1 MSNVKVAVRVR
12 PLSQR
17 EKDGN
22 SKSIVEVHGDSLSIL
37 NAKVE
42 QYSEYGDSREKIKHF
57 TFDYCYDSS
66 GAPQSPGY
74 ASQQLVFQDLGTEIL
89 QAAFEGYNACLFA
102 YGQTS
107 TGKTYTMMGA
117 REDYGITP
125 RICEG
130 LFSHVDDCLSENVT
144 FRVDIS
150 YLEIYNERVKDLL
163 RPTLLKP
170 KEKFT
175 LKVREHPKEGP
186 YVQDLSSHPVKDN
199 SEIQDL
205 LDRGN
210 ESRTTASTYMHDRSS
225 RSHAIVTITFTQA
238 KLEDDLPHEIVSK
251 IHLVDLAGSERADP
265 NFSEH
270 YKGRLKEGAN
280 INRSLVTLGNVIK
293 ALAERS
299 LLSWSAD
306 NLGSTQSFLSAAD
319 SSPKRVRLPY
329 IPYRDSVLT
338 WLLKDSLGGN
348 SKTIMIAT
356 ITPASMYYSETI
368 STLRYAQRAKSIINK
383 PKINEDCPP
392 FVVYDPNVSL
402 IRELRQEI
410 ERLRELLK
418 SAQMGSSQ
426 MSELN
431 LLVQMHDMMT
441 ETQKSNSQQASAEV
455 GSVLAERLLDH
466 ENMAKKLTQTWKHK
480 WTEAPDFIKES
491 DLSIRGLKHS
501 SSMGVMI
508 ESQMPHLV
516 GMDDDILSTG
526 VTIYHLKEG
535 KTLVGREDAERPQDI
550 VLRGPGVKQEHCFFK
565 IHYGTVTLH
574 PNLGAQCAVNGV
586 ECKDSVV
593 LKQGDYVL
601 LGKTNMF
608 RFNNPAEAAKLRE
621 KRQSMSSL
629 TDLSC
634 GDSVESLDTE
644 DSDQYSFYN
653 RRPFHPLYGPN
664 LQLERQYRSESERIN
679 QAKKELEQL
688 RDEHQRAE
696 ELRRE
701 REEELY
707 RIHEEHRAEIQRDLE
722 RATRMKEETQAQ
734 RDKAEAEIEY
744 ARECLQKEKEAFYE
758 KLQAELKNLQK
769 FGTVSEVVTQ
779 TDLDSSGH
787 VKEAINTAKQSGWGK
802 VKDLLHTELKS
813 RLQLRET
820 EERLRRQSE
829 DLEEQFEMSQRE
841 IQQKMGKIKEV
852 EEEYKS
858 EDAVHYEEMTNK
870 MKEIEDLTER
880 EEQLELYI
888 EETQDLL
895 MVGVDQPRPIRSACS
910 EEVLTVL
917 SPTNPGF
924 PTRTTSLMALPRG
937 SEGDLPSCSN
947 RLSQKP
953 DDQSMEESTNSLF
966 EGSEASMDM
975 SSSVGEGDDGGKRKS
990 GAKSEKLVKTAK
1002 NVTDRLYKAPEPKFK
1017 YQPKSKQLSR
1027 SSGATYDASVRTRDR
1042 RSPISPTRDSPSR
1055 SMSPRISRGRLKSES
1070 PRSTPRSTPSP
1081 RQTPERQ
1088 LNEKSSNDS
1097 RRGKKPTD
1105 LNEKDT
1111 RTNSEKAGSST
1122 AKKSQPSPK
1131 SKGTDQIS
1139 SGTKKDP
1146 LDKKHSSTGD
1156 LADVRS
1162 RRQSPGSHDDIIGRR
1177 SSPSGRQRDSENSR
1191 LSPNSDGGSR
1201 KFVSRLRHIA
1211 SASSLANVPESIAE
1225 EVEPAEPEQ
1234 RSTSQVVVVKRR
1246 KKRPQIEGE
1255 EFRRHSEPLGEELAE
1270 AFDKYTQ
1277 DFEQMEWQRAGSSC
1291 LQGRENS
1298 LNWMGSYPENISY
1311 SIPRS
1316 MSNEDIEQQRDGSV
1330 DSENDVQTKLMPT
1343 INVEECD
1350 DFDSSRLHREP
1361 SVYSETGST
1370 VSEVS
1375 TVVDTE
1381 IDASDQAVFM
1391 EGVETLSDDESPRK
1405 ESDLSE
1411 SPKPGSKREHDLVSE
1426 RTSSV
1431 PMKMA
1436 RTENDI
1442 DINPDNQDKM
1452 ATSQFPESQF
1462 FTGESVPSDSVSV
1475 SSDSLDD
1482 SKSVDSLECPRERKG
1497 DEGEENLDDSLDES
1511 HMRDTLTSQASV
1523 TFLSDSNNST
1533 ELLTSGEGRNLTEDL
1548 DSSKNSDLNFVS
1560 QVTVSQQTTDKSKLA
1575 NLPESNNSQ
1584 ASGVTESPQ
1593 LPFVEVQQSSV
1604 SPHITESSDLS
1615 ISPGV
1620 KESQEAENPH
1630 SASDKVPDLSTQ
1642 EHLHSVIVDSVSRR
1656 NEKSAESFPS
1666 EESVET
1672 STNITEN
1679 KISASEI
1686 DSLHDSEKLT
1696 ATPVSLSGNGN
1707 ISPTS
1712 ETSAPDITIKAIPQ
1726 ELSTEFL
1733 SSSSNKVVPSSQV
1746 TIADRDSDSKFENSK
1761 QTGPDEQFE
1770 QEEKEQSVTV
1780 IQPTV
1785 AKISDS
1791 KETGQNEQ
1799 LVQGDQRVSESFIPD
1814 KESLEFIQA
1823 GPNLQLVHEQRDQS
1837 ISEAHST
1844 FSDSSVIDTDHTVQK
1859 MSASHDKTAAM
1870 DIESQGP
1877 VTESTSLLSS
1887 KQGTSDPQHVS
1898 SGDSNL
1904 AEQSKSEAG
1913 DSPAPEEKSEEC
1925 DSISAPSDS
1934 DSNKVNMA
1942 DKSCDGI
1949 TVEQTDRASQVNIPE
1964 SPKKDTSTVSGT
1976 ASQTNLI
1983 FPQSFDDQNETN
1995 MEIEANNALQESM
2008 EISTSFSEFSGTEN
2022 EKSLSIIAVD
2032 MEEESR
2038 KTVGVCTS
2046 PSLICP
2052 HDDTH
2057 SCSNDSLQEVKEQL
2071 QELQEVLEGHI
2082 GLPARGVYQVSPQL
2096 SSARRAVRQRA
2107 MIQRNGRLESGESD
2121 GTDPLAE
2128 SAEATGSQSKSCSR
2142 PTSGSRRRR
2151 RAQLK
2156 PYKKSGK
2163 CPYCQSSEEYQLTT
2177 ESESHNSDTALIS
2190 KEEELS
2196 QPEQSKSD
2204 EEISHDA
2211 TAVGLSDDDAT
2222 KDSEHR
2228 NLEQECSSINHSV
2241 NLENIDSDKTL
2252 PKSGSV
2258 SSLNSEV
2265 EKYCSVLR
2273 EIDDQE
2279 QNIPGGSSDTN
2290 MLTSQRPVDGPAHRP
2305 QKLRT
2310 DMNSVDS
2317 SYGSVGKSGSR
2328 TTSETR
2334 DSEQQ
2339 TDLSSVDSPLMS
2351 PLSSLHSSL
2360 RSPRPGIHHLI
2371 TSPVSVWS
2379 SDKSSSSPR
2388 KARASGGLNTPTGR
2402 RTPRK
2407 HKSSKLEMTCADV
2420 WSTETVDPNC
2430 PPTENSATLDS
2441 DVSSEEDNCYSLE
2454 TETVSPQSPSSSD
2467 RFFDHGSFILES
2479 PPSGR
2484 AVPIQSPVRYEVTV
2498 KEEETNVFYNV
2509 NKVEYK
2515 TYGLNSPNLSTTIPE
2530 TININVT
2537 NTDTHRVENHDE
2549 LVNHERVVF
2558 SRSDAESPTHVL
2570 VSERNFQGSS
2580 TVSNADGHHVENQIQ
2595 NEYGNSYVEE
2605 RGPPLNVQIS
2615 EDPRGVKSLTSP
2627 IESDTTSDYGT
2638 MIGDGRR
2645 GNTSFMSDS
2654 ADDLDS
2660 LPGDRSSNKS
2670 TPRSKITD
2678 DAQQPNRYRRVGEQT
2693 VLHLNEENIE
2703 SINPTEQSLQTVSPP
2718 LKRLSRSQ
2726 CTVTSPSSEVASS
2739 VIQGSSA
2746 MDVLRDLIENPI
2758 NTTTEDAEHSDE
2770 YDPTRKYFVEE
2781 ICDEVHSSSSSS
2793 YTTPQQSPRLSKTEI
2808 SETSEEPQKAEETT
2822 EKLLVPADLK
2832 NIQAISVDADS
2843 QEPKAIPRKQ
2853 TKDDGSLHR
2862 EMKREIQQKLAN
2874 LQRRVRSLSDSAI
2887 SSDYHTDGD
2896 STTVSPR
2903 GSRLYESDKILRVG
2917 GGHLGP
2923 IEVRT
2928 SEIET
2933 PQIPAEILN
2942 TKALEI
2948 ENKSVRKSPLKDSGN
2963 VFDDSDTCDL
2973 GKSEDDSKKES
2984 SDQEVSDVMQKKVQQ
2999 RSNFPIEV
3007 TSSSEESDS
3016 DVRCETNS
3024 ERSLSPGEILIDDYD
3039 VPQEEQT
3046 VEADEKSK
3054 YKYNLI
3060 KEKSPSMSD
3069 VPTEDREEIRRSMS
3083 EACMDQYEEAKD
3095 DNANSSN
3102 DSIVFVFMGQSHS
3115 KDSMEQLKS
3124 FTSKQPEYN
3133 ILSSTEVL
3141 EDRGD
3146 ESDEDGR
3153 SSNRDTIIQ
3162 EEEAID
3168 GMENWEQR
3176 PRSYTDNEDDD
3187 KPLRHKFG
3195 IDESVLP
3202 IPTRSMSSDNLPKQ
3216 GLSQQKIHRS
3226 RSTSLLEV
3234 HSKIEV
3240 ADDSSNN
3247 EGIFPPCVETS
3258 ERESQNTSDVKDS
3271 TSAEIGDS
3279 DFSLTELPD
3288 DMQYSRFPSQHA
3300 HPDDTHQHTS
3310 YNSTM
3315 RPRDEERNA
3324 EVSQGLVEFGTQ
3336 TNETIL
3342 PTHAKDNRVLPGLDS
3357 PYRAK
3362 STEELTRG
3370 RTTELHLT
3378 EDTENWQNLSSIVIE
3393 NNARVQNLQQ
3403 RLPGEYR
3410 YGSIDA
3416 VSAHRDDT
3424 TQTSTSLQNLETS
3437 STQTDISFPTLTLS
3451 EVETTEVLPDL
3462 SEVDGNINTESLGN
3476 VRDTVDYFDRL
3487 SREPS
3492 PAKQESRKPAPKKK
3506 TKDLIQKKADDEV
3519 TETILVE
3526 KEYNLETEYNYPN
3539 LSASNSEME
3548 KLKEEHEKMMEK
3560 FRMATEN
3567 RKRMTEKLRKEGGPQ
3582 GVHEEFVAEE
3592 ANRQHSLPRMNWQ
3605 SPTQTRDQK
3614 TDKVVRES
3622 TDIPTKKGSQN
3633 DMYTNE
3639 TVGVKTTHKAE
3650 TVDDVLSDDE
3660 GCITPPTSPVAIE
3673 TEIPSQ
3679 DISVPL
3685 RSRLQHLS
3693 READNHVM
3701 MNGNADLSENVQREI
3716 HENGGPSLKLDLSA
3730 ITGEPDSQPITN
3742 LSNNQIKQKLDKLH
3756 KERVQIIE
3764 MLSLNYLPA
3773 SFTVEL
3779 LEAKLNYCIGQTDLI
3794 LKSLEDHWDSDKER
3808 MSTIYHPNITREH
3821 LTMYRNELQ
3830 QSKTDIEMCREKMQR
3845 KQGTG
3850 RGRTKG
3856 RNRDFLR
3863 MRRNAEIEAFKVE
3876 RMLELQNY
3884 ERSQTLHN
3892 LNNSFQESLP
3902 ERGSRSVSPTSSVHS
3917 SSQYMTPKQHMD
3929 HLVHLRKELVKH
3941 TEDPDFLNRISRS
3954 SSPSLHHRT
3963 TSYPSPRL
3971 HHDYLSPRSAS
3982 TQDRFFDSET
3992 QVYDSYSMYS
4002 PRESTFSPRTSYH
4015 NRQLN
4020 YSPKIAFSVAD
4031 ELPSS
4036 VDYGYSTYLVPPRP
4050 RDRDSPRSVSSD
4062 SRPPSNTLHSPT
4074 QLSTGSISPEP
4085 RFRPV
4090 MDHSLDHQLE
4100 SRNYYTGSESRQLL
4114 HEIEQIRLQ
4123 NRTEIQRAQ
4132 HILDSYSKKPSS
4144 VRNSHMSVDRPS
4156 SMPRHPYSSYSD
4168 YASDLLDASHRS
4180 ISGTL
4185 CGSYELYEKE
4195 VSNLTSR
4202 HRPSSPGSV
4211 ISDVGTYHG
4220 IDPNRIR
4227 PIQSSDIKA
4236 KLKRRHTT
4244 RR

>member
-22 SKSIVEVHGDSLSIL
+22 SRSIVEVHGDSLSIL
-37 NAKVE
+37 NAKVD

-117 REDYGITP
+117 REDYGIIP

-163 RPTLLKP
+163 RPGLLKP

-306 NLGSTQSFLSAAD
+306 NLGSTQSFLSVAD

-356 ITPASMYYSETI
+356 ITPASMYYIETI

-441 ETQKSNSQQASAEV
+441 ETQKSNPQQASTEV

-466 ENMAKKLTQTWKHK
+466 ENMAKKLTQTWRHK
-480 WTEAPDFIKES
+480 WTETHDFIKES

-516 GMDDDILSTG
+516 GMDDDVLSTG

-550 VLRGPGVKQEHCFFK
+550 ILRGPGVKQEHCFFK

-574 PNLGAQCAVNGV
+574 PNLGALCTVNGV
-586 ECKDSVV
+586 ECKESVV

-644 DSDQYSFYN
+644 DSEQYSYYN

-664 LQLERQYRSESERIN
+664 YASPEICLQLERQYRNESERIN

-722 RATRMKEETQAQ
+722 RAAKMKEETEAQ

-744 ARECLQKEKEAFYE
+744 ARECLQKEKEAFYR
-758 KLQAELKNLQK
+758 KLQADLQNLQK
-769 FGTVSEVVTQ
+769 LGTVSEVVTQ

-813 RLQLRET
+813 RLQLRES

-841 IQQKMGKIKEV
+841 IQQKMGRIKEV
-852 EEEYKS
+852 EEEYKT
-858 EDAVHYEEMTNK
+858 EDAVHYQEMTSK

-888 EETQDLL
+888 EETEDLL

-917 SPTNPGF
+917 SPPNPGF

-953 DDQSMEESTNSLF
+953 EDHSMEESTNSLF

-975 SSSVGEGDDGGKRKS
+975 SSSVGEVDDGGKRKS

-1027 SSGATYDASVRTRDR
+1027 SSGATYDTGVRTRDK
-1042 RSPISPTRDSPSR
+1042 RSPISPARDSPSR
-1055 SMSPRISRGRLKSES
+1055 SMSPRVSPGRLKSES
-1070 PRSTPRSTPSP
+1070 PRSTPRSSPSP
-1081 RQTPERQ
+1081 RQTPEKQ
-1088 LNEKSSNDS
+1088 LNEKFSKDS

-1105 LNEKDT
+1105 SKEKDSKT
-1111 RTNSEKAGSST
+1111 SSEKAGPSA
-1122 AKKSQPSPK
+1122 AKKSHPLPK
-1131 SKGTDQIS
+1131 SKGADQIS

-1162 RRQSPGSHDDIIGRR
+1162 RRQPSTGSHDDISGRQ
-1177 SSPSGRQRDSENSR
+1177 SSPYGRQRDSDNSR
-1191 LSPNSDGGSR
+1191 LSPNSDGGGR

-1234 RSTSQVVVVKRR
+1234 KSTSQVVVVKRR

-1277 DFEQMEWQRAGSSC
+1277 DFEQMEWQRTGSSC
-1291 LQGRENS
+1291 LQGRENT
-1298 LNWMGSYPENISY
+1298 LNWMGSYLENVSY
-1311 SIPRS
+1311 RIPRS
-1316 MSNEDIEQQRDGSV
+1316 MSNEDTEQQGDGNV
-1330 DSENDVQTKLMPT
+1330 DSENGVGGQLVPT
-1343 INVEECD
+1343 INVVACD
-1350 DFDSSRLHREP
+1350 DFDGNRLHREP

-1381 IDASDQAVFM
+1381 IDASEQAVFM
-1391 EGVETLSDDESPRK
+1391 EGVETLSDDDSPWK
-1405 ESDLSE
+1405 DPDMLE
-1411 SPKPGSKREHDLVSE
+1411 SPKPGSKRDHDVLRE

-1431 PMKMA
+1431 PEKMA
-1436 RTENDI
+1436 RTENDS

-1452 ATSQFPESQF
+1452 ATSQFPENQF
-1462 FTGESVPSDSVSV
+1462 FVGESLPLDSASV

-1497 DEGEENLDDSLDES
+1497 VDEDEDNLDDSLDES
-1511 HMRDTLTSQASV
+1511 DMRDTLTSQTSV
-1523 TFLSDSNNST
+1523 KFFNDINNST
-1533 ELLTSGEGRNLTEDL
+1533 ELLTSGELQDTTEDL
-1548 DSSKNSDLNFVS
+1548 DSSRNSDLNITS
-1560 QVTVSQQTTDKSKLA
+1560 QCTLSQQTDKLA
-1575 NLPESNNSQ
+1575 NLPEFND
-1584 ASGVTESPQ
+1584 SP
-1593 LPFVEVQQSSV
+1593 V
-1604 SPHITESSDLS
+1604 SD
-1615 ISPGV
+1615 V
-1620 KESQEAENPH
+1620 
-1630 SASDKVPDLSTQ
+1630 
-1642 EHLHSVIVDSVSRR
+1642 
-1656 NEKSAESFPS
+1656 
-1666 EESVET
+1666 
-1672 STNITEN
+1672 
-1679 KISASEI
+1679 
-1686 DSLHDSEKLT
+1686 T
-1696 ATPVSLSGNGN
+1696 ATPVSLSSDLN
-1707 ISPTS
+1707 IIPAS
-1712 ETSAPDITIKAIPQ
+1712 ETSAPDITTKTIPQ
-1726 ELSTEFL
+1726 ESSTAVL
-1733 SSSSNKVVPSSQV
+1733 SSASNEVPSSQL
-1746 TIADRDSDSKFENSK
+1746 TSEDTDTDSKFENSK
-1761 QTGPDEQFE
+1761 QTGSDEQFE
-1770 QEEKEQSVTV
+1770 QEEGKQSASE

-1785 AKISDS
+1785 DQTSNS
-1791 KETGQNEQ
+1791 KETEQNEQ
-1799 LVQGDQRVSESFIPD
+1799 LIQGDQTVSTTNIPD
-1814 KESLEFIQA
+1814 TGSLELTEA
-1823 GPNLQLVHEQRDQS
+1823 GPNLQIEHEQRDQS
-1837 ISEAHST
+1837 ISDPHST
-1844 FSDSSVIDTDHTVQK
+1844 ISKSQETTIDQTLLSSQDE
-1859 MSASHDKTAAM
+1859 TAAM
-1870 DIESQGP
+1870 DAKNEGQ
-1877 VTESTSLLSS
+1877 VEENTSCPSVSETNDLPNVSLE
-1887 KQGTSDPQHVS
+1887 DPT
-1898 SGDSNL
+1898 L
-1904 AEQSKSEAG
+1904 TEQSRGKAG
-1913 DSPAPEEKSEEC
+1913 ESSAPGEKSEDKG
-1925 DSISAPSDS
+1925 DSLSAQSDS
-1934 DSNKVNMA
+1934 ESNKVNTV

-1949 TVEQTDRASQVNIPE
+1949 TVEQTDRASQVNIPG
-1964 SPKKDTSTVSGT
+1964 SPKKITSTVSGT
-1976 ASQTNLI
+1976 ASQTDFI
-1983 FPQSFDDQNETN
+1983 FPQSFDNQNETN
-1995 MEIEANNALQESM
+1995 MEVEENNAERESM
-2008 EISTSFSEFSGTEN
+2008 DISTSVSGFGGAEDQRP
-2022 EKSLSIIAVD
+2022 LSVIAVD
-2032 MEEESR
+2032 VVEEAR

-2082 GLPARGVYQVSPQL
+2082 GLPARGGYQVSPQL

-2121 GTDPLAE
+2121 GTDPLTE

-2196 QPEQSKSD
+2196 QPDQSKSD
-2204 EEISHDA
+2204 EEISYDA
-2211 TAVGLSDDDAT
+2211 TAVGLSDEEAT
-2222 KDSEHR
+2222 KDGEHG
-2228 NLEQECSSINHSV
+2228 NFKKCSNVNHSV
-2241 NLENIDSDKTL
+2241 DLENIDSDKTL

-2279 QNIPGGSSDTN
+2279 QNIPGESSDTN
-2290 MLTSQRPVDGPAHRP
+2290 MMTSQRPVDGPAHRP

-2317 SYGSVGKSGSR
+2317 SYGSVGKPGSR
-2328 TTSETR
+2328 TASETR

-2351 PLSSLHSSL
+2351 PMSSLHSSL

-2430 PPTENSATLDS
+2430 PPSENSAALDS

-2515 TYGLNSPNLSTTIPE
+2515 TYGLNSPTLSTTIPE

-2537 NTDTHRVENHDE
+2537 NTDTHRVENRDE
-2549 LVNHERVVF
+2549 SVNHERVVF
-2558 SRSDAESPTHVL
+2558 SRSDTESPTHVI

-2605 RGPPLNVQIS
+2605 RRPPLNVQVS

-2654 ADDLDS
+2654 ADDLDY

-2670 TPRSKITD
+2670 TPRAKITD
-2678 DAQQPNRYRRVGEQT
+2678 DAQQPNRYSRVGEQT
-2693 VLHLNEENIE
+2693 VLHFNEENIDNI
-2703 SINPTEQSLQTVSPP
+2703 SPTEQGLQTVSPAM
-2718 LKRLSRSQ
+2718 KRLSRSQ
-2726 CTVTSPSSEVASS
+2726 CTVTSPSSEVASN

-2758 NTTTEDAEHSDE
+2758 NSTTEDAEHSDE
-2770 YDPTRKYFVEE
+2770 YDPTRKYYVED

-2793 YTTPQQSPRLSKTEI
+2793 YTTPQQSPRFSKTEI
-2808 SETSEEPQKAEETT
+2808 AETSEEPQKTEEAT
-2822 EKLLVPADLK
+2822 EKLLVPTNLK
-2832 NIQAISVDADS
+2832 NMQAISVDADS
-2843 QEPKAIPRKQ
+2843 QEPKAILKKQ
-2853 TKDDGSLHR
+2853 TKDDDSLHR

-2896 STTVSPR
+2896 SATVSPR

-2984 SDQEVSDVMQKKVQQ
+2984 SDKEVSDMMQKKFQQ
-2999 RSNFPIEV
+2999 RSNLPIEV

-3016 DVRCETNS
+3016 DVRCESNS

-3039 VPQEEQT
+3039 EPQEEET
-3046 VEADEKSK
+3046 VEAEQKSK
-3054 YKYNLI
+3054 YKYNMI

-3069 VPTEDREEIRRSMS
+3069 VLTDDREEIRRSMS

-3095 DNANSSN
+3095 DTANSSN

-3153 SSNRDTIIQ
+3153 SSNRDTVIHD
-3162 EEEAID
+3162 EDAID

-3187 KPLRHKFG
+3187 RPLRHKFG

-3258 ERESQNTSDVKDS
+3258 ERESQNTSDVRDS

-3288 DMQYSRFPSQHA
+3288 DMQYSRFPNRHA
-3300 HPDDTHQHTS
+3300 HPDDIHQHTS

-3315 RPRDEERNA
+3315 RPKEEERNG
-3324 EVSQGLVEFGTQ
+3324 ELVSQVEFGTQ

-3342 PTHAKDNRVLPGLDS
+3342 PTHAKDSRVLPGLDS
-3357 PYRAK
+3357 PFRAK
-3362 STEELTRG
+3362 STEELPRG
-3370 RTTELHLT
+3370 RPTELHLT

-3393 NNARVQNLQQ
+3393 NNARLQNLQQ
-3403 RLPGEYR
+3403 RLPGEYQ
-3410 YGSIDA
+3410 YGSVDS

-3437 STQTDISFPTLTLS
+3437 ATQTDISFPTLTLS

-3462 SEVDGNINTESLGN
+3462 SEVDGNINTESIGN

-3492 PAKQESRKPAPKKK
+3492 PVKQDSRKPAPKNQN
-3506 TKDLIQKKADDEV
+3506 KDSMQKKADAEV

-3560 FRMATEN
+3560 FRTATQN
-3567 RKRMTEKLRKEGGPQ
+3567 RKRMTDKLRKEGGPQ

-3592 ANRQHSLPRMNWQ
+3592 ANRQQSFPRMNLQ
-3605 SPTQTRDQK
+3605 SPTLTRNEK
-3614 TDKVVRES
+3614 ADKVAKES
-3622 TDIPTKKGSQN
+3622 IDVQTKKGNQN
-3633 DMYTNE
+3633 GAISNE
-3639 TVGVKTTHKAE
+3639 EKAE
-3650 TVDDVLSDDE
+3650 MVEDVLSDDE
-3660 GCITPPTSPVAIE
+3660 GCITPPTSPTAIE

-3679 DISVPL
+3679 DISIPL

-3693 READNHVM
+3693 REAESHVM
-3701 MNGNADLSENVQREI
+3701 MNGNADLTENVQREI

-3794 LKSLEDHWDSDKER
+3794 LKSLEEHWDSDEER
-3808 MSTIYHPNITREH
+3808 VSTIRHPNITREH

-3830 QSKTDIEMCREKMQR
+3830 QSKTDIEICREKMQR
-3845 KQGTG
+3845 NQGTG

-3902 ERGSRSVSPTSSVHS
+3902 EKGSSRSVSPTSSVHS
-3917 SSQYMTPKQHMD
+3917 SSQYMTPKQHCD

-3941 TEDPDFLNRISRS
+3941 TEDPNFLDRISRS
-3954 SSPSLHHRT
+3954 SSPALHHRT
-3963 TSYPSPRL
+3963 TSHPSPRL

-3982 TQDRFFDSET
+3982 TQDRIFDSESHI
-3992 QVYDSYSMYS
+3992 YDSYSMYS
-4002 PRESTFSPRTSYH
+4002 PRESTYSPRTSYH

-4020 YSPKIAFSVAD
+4020 YSPKIAFSVSD

-4062 SRPPSNTLHSPT
+4062 PRPPSNTLHSPT

-4090 MDHSLDHQLE
+4090 MDHSLEHQLE

-4132 HILDSYSKKPSS
+4132 HILDSYSKKPSREAHVS
-4144 VRNSHMSVDRPS
+4144 ADRPS
-4156 SMPRHPYSSYSD
+4156 SLPRRPYSSYND
-4168 YASDLLDASHRS
+4168 YASDLLDASQRS

-4195 VSNLTSR
+4195 VSDLTSR
-4202 HRPSSPGSV
+4202 HRPLSPGSM